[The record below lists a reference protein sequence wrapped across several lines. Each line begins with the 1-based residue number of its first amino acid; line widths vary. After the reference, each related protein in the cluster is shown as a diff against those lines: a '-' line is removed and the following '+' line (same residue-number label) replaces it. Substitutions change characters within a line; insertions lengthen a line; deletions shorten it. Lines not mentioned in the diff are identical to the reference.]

1 MNPTDV
7 LSSIQELATRT
18 VDGLHVRLLWS
29 GVEQEAWVSVIDV
42 KRDHAVS
49 VPVGENQ
56 NALDVFRHPFAYAA

>member
-18 VDGLHVRLLWS
+18 ADGIHIRLLWS
-29 GVEQEAWVSVIDV
+29 NVERKAWVSVIDV
-42 KRDHAVS
+42 RRDQTMS
-49 VPVGENQ
+49 VPVRENQ

>member
-18 VDGLHVRLLWS
+18 CDGLHVRLLWS
-29 GVEQEAWVSVIDV
+29 AVERRAWVSVIDV
-42 KRDHAVS
+42 KRDQTLS
-49 VPVGENQ
+49 VPVRDHQ

>member
-29 GVEQEAWVSVIDV
+29 AVEHRVWVSVIDV
-42 KRDHAVS
+42 KRDQTLS
-49 VPVGENQ
+49 VPVRENQ
-56 NALDVFRHPFAYAA
+56 NALDVFRHPFAYAG

>member
-29 GVEQEAWVSVIDV
+29 AVEQEAWVSVIDV
-42 KRDHAVS
+42 KRDHTVS

-56 NALDVFRHPFAYAA
+56 NPLDVFRHPFAYAA